1 VGRIRFRRL
10 VALGAVA
17 FLAVGCATGADGT
30 GSTGASGGPSG
41 KPTTK
46 EVIDQ
51 FLLTPPDAKS
61 FSAEESETVTAPIQG
76 GSMSLPYKHV
86 LPLPDGPIGDA
97 NKTYTFCFSQ
107 ALTGSTWAVAQQ
119 ESVMLEAKRHPNVK
133 MLYYNTNNDPLKQVA
148 DLETCSAQK
157 ADAYL
162 IWPHSVEPLTPEVE
176 KLQKNGGLVVGME
189 RTVATREYDTW
200 IYLDNTKATGD
211 LAEAIG
217 KKLGGK
223 GVVVETE
230 GAIGSSPQILR
241 KTGFAEA
248 LAAKYPDIE
257 VKFTAPTDYSRGQ
270 GYKVALDFLQANK
283 DQPIDAWYTHYTEI
297 GFGVAQALKDN
308 KRTDIPQFSIVDG
321 KKAVASVQDGTF
333 FAIAPWTPV
342 HGDVAFRAAV
352 YHLTGQEVPKNISL
366 VQPALITAENA
377 ADVLQQTWPG

>member
-1 VGRIRFRRL
+1 
-10 VALGAVA
+10 
-17 FLAVGCATGADGT
+17 
-30 GSTGASGGPSG
+30 
-41 KPTTK
+41 
-46 EVIDQ
+46 
-51 FLLTPPDAKS
+51 
-61 FSAEESETVTAPIQG
+61 
-76 GSMSLPYKHV
+76 
-86 LPLPDGPIGDA
+86 
-97 NKTYTFCFSQ
+97 
-107 ALTGSTWAVAQQ
+107 
-119 ESVMLEAKRHPNVK
+119 
-133 MLYYNTNNDPLKQVA
+133 
-148 DLETCSAQK
+148 
-157 ADAYL
+157 
-162 IWPHSVEPLTPEVE
+162 
-176 KLQKNGGLVVGME
+176 ME

-200 IYLDNTKATGD
+200 IYLDNTKATAD
-211 LAEAIG
+211 LADAIG

-248 LAAKYPDIE
+248 LAAKYPDIK

-308 KRTDIPQFSIVDG
+308 NRTDIPQFSIVDG

-366 VQPALITAENA
+366 VQPPLITAENA